1 MRMNKRYILFAL
13 LMIVSAVP
21 SSWAGRKPSAEG
33 TIINKVKEQPRR
45 RVLFIGDSVTDGGW
59 GRSGGLMTPSEK
71 RNQYDQNHLFG
82 HGYME
87 MCAAHFMSIYPERD
101 YEFMNRGISGNT
113 LYDLQRRW
121 QQDALNLQ
129 PDVVS
134 ILVGINDAD
143 RFVRDTAQTE
153 PNYIQW
159 EQTYRQLIAEMRAV
173 NPQVTILLG
182 TPFVAKVGRVGSNEN
197 YPELAS
203 IVSRL
208 AQIVR
213 KIADEEHAVLVEY
226 DLLFAHLQE
235 TAPRNDYWIWD
246 GIHPTTA
253 GHRRMADLWIEKAGG
268 MLHYSTKNTINIL

>member
-1 MRMNKRYILFAL
+1 MSMNKRYILFAL

-21 SSWAGRKPSAEG
+21 SSWAERKPSAEG

-143 RFVRDTAQTE
+143 RFVRDTAHTE

-253 GHRRMADLWIEKAGG
+253 GHRRMADLWIEKAEGI
-268 MLHYSTKNTINIL
+268 LH

>member
-1 MRMNKRYILFAL
+1 MRMNKRHILFAL

-21 SSWAGRKPSAEG
+21 SSWAERKPSAEG

-71 RNQYDQNHLFG
+71 RNQHDQNHLFG

-87 MCAAHFMSIYPERD
+87 MCAAHFMSIYPERG

-143 RFVRDTAQTE
+143 RFVRDTAHTE

-159 EQTYRQLIAEMRAV
+159 EQTYRQLLAELRAV

-197 YPELAS
+197 FPVLAT

-213 KIADEEHAVLVEY
+213 KIANEEHAVLVEY
-226 DLLFAHLQE
+226 DILFAHLQE

-253 GHRRMADLWIEKAGG
+253 GHRRMADLWIEKAER
-268 MLHYSTKNTINIL
+268 MLH

>member
-13 LMIVSAVP
+13 LMILSAVP
-21 SSWAGRKPSAEG
+21 SSWAGQSPAD
-33 TIINKVKEQPRR
+33 TIINKVKEQPCR

-71 RNQYDQNHLFG
+71 RNQRDQNHLFG

-87 MCAAHFMSIYPERD
+87 MCAAHFLSNYPDSD

-113 LYDLQRRW
+113 LYDLQLRW
-121 QQDALNLQ
+121 QQDALNLH

-143 RFVRDTAQTE
+143 RFVRDTTQTE

-159 EQTYRQLIAEMRAV
+159 EQTYRQLIAELRAM
-173 NPQVTILLG
+173 NPQVTIILG

-197 YPELAS
+197 YPVLAS
-203 IVSRL
+203 IVEKL

-213 KIADEEHAVLVEY
+213 KIAHDEHAVLVEY
-226 DLLFAHLQE
+226 DTLFTQLQDI
-235 TAPRNDYWIWD
+235 APRNDYWIWD

-268 MLHYSTKNTINIL
+268 LLR